1 MVGFLL
7 MLHDQKFPG
16 MKVKEFLLAPTC
28 KVVIFF
34 MGGGAEIPF
43 LVIFFTVSHM
53 TGYFR
58 K

>member
-43 LVIFFTVSHM
+43 LVIFSLFST
-53 TGYFR
+53 
-58 K
+58 